1 MNRLHQIAL
10 AEEARQALGTAE
22 ISLEAEPIAGGWM
35 GYGGKGTWAN
45 QAAGL
50 GLNGPVTDDELDRLV
65 EFYTSRGVQPQIEV
79 CPFVDESLIAGLAK
93 RGFLLRE
100 FENVFAREIA
110 DDENLRAV
118 YPHQWPKDLV
128 IEHVDPSDDGAV
140 EQLVEVATSGF
151 RPPDE
156 PISDVFRDISINMV
170 KHKRSDSFLA
180 LIDGKP
186 VGGASMESTPE
197 IACLFGTSVVPTF
210 RRRGIQSI
218 LMILRMERARER
230 GSRLVAIHSNPGI
243 STERN
248 AMRLGFFLA
257 YTKCVMTMP
266 REGLLASP

>member
-1 MNRLHQIAL
+1 LDKLRRLFHGWEQTRYVEVNSPNENFVGA
-10 AEEARQALGTAE
+10 QF
-22 ISLEAEPIAGGWM
+22 GGDVL
-35 GYGGKGTWAN
+35 K
-45 QAAGL
+45 L
-50 GLNGPVTDDELDRLV
+50 LK
-65 EFYTSRGVQPQIEV
+65 F
-79 CPFVDESLIAGLAK
+79 FVD
-93 RGFLLRE
+93 F
-100 FENVFAREIA
+100 
-110 DDENLRAV
+110 D
-118 YPHQWPKDLV
+118 
-128 IEHVDPSDDGAV
+128 
-140 EQLVEVATSGF
+140 
-151 RPPDE
+151 
-156 PISDVFRDISINMV
+156 INMV